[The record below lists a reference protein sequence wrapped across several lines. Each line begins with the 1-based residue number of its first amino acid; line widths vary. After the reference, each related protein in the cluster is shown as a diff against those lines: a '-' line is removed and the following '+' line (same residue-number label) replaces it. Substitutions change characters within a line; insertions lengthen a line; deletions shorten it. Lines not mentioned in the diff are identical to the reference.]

1 MWAGT
6 VNLTSTIEVTV
17 TAAASQSLTARIIE
31 AVENAQS
38 SKSPVQRFV
47 DKFAA
52 VYTPIVFVVAL
63 CVAIVPPLF
72 LGDWLGWL
80 YKALCLLVIACP
92 CALVISTPVTI
103 VSALATATR
112 CGLLIKGGLFLE
124 EARKLT
130 NIGLDKTGTLTKG
143 EPEVAGI
150 TLLGGADRKQVLSLA
165 ASLGAMNKHPLS
177 AAIVREARRNTL
189 RFSRWLISRHSRA
202 KASPAASERDVHHS
216 LTSRRLISAGSLRM
230 RSPTPSIEPAKTA
243 CRA

>member
-130 NIGLDKTGTLTKG
+130 NIGLIR
-143 EPEVAGI
+143 PARSRRV
-150 TLLGGADRKQVLSLA
+150 SL
-165 ASLGAMNKHPLS
+165 K
-177 AAIVREARRNTL
+177 
-189 RFSRWLISRHSRA
+189 
-202 KASPAASERDVHHS
+202 SPASRFWAAPTANRFFHSPPAS
-216 LTSRRLISAGSLRM
+216 A
-230 RSPTPSIEPAKTA
+230 P
-243 CRA
+243 